1 MKAAE
6 KPPELLPCPLCGKP
20 VRYYLLAEWWIVRCD
35 RCNLRLERKKTE
47 DIAAVW
53 NNRTTDAAILSE
65 AEDLDQIFGDA

>member
-1 MKAAE
+1 
-6 KPPELLPCPLCGKP
+6 
-20 VRYYLLAEWWIVRCD
+20 LAEWWIVRCD